1 MVGDDQ
7 QARSGRLEHG
17 AAQAL
22 DAATGALRER
32 RFLSGLV
39 AGIVAGALATAVIG
53 IATGAGNDRE
63 LEAAESAIGQLEAE
77 KSDLL
82 AQLEAGTAADAGDL
96 GDPDSAATAAAGDD
110 GASPS
115 AEPGAP
121 ALYRVGN
128 SPLRIQNGQCVDP
141 DSQAGDWGMATGPG
155 DGLLCFTSAGD
166 NDRFIVNAPD
176 IVNSTRFG
184 SSDEYADC
192 EPEGEPSGFVE
203 IEIDGY
209 QSYEHRFCF
218 TTGAGRTGHAT
229 VLSPKTYPDDFD
241 TENPAYV
248 DVLLKV
254 WDDA

>member
-1 MVGDDQ
+1 MAGDDQ
-7 QARSGRLEHG
+7 QARSGRLGHG

-39 AGIVAGALATAVIG
+39 AGVVVGALATAVIG

-63 LEAAESAIGQLEAE
+63 LETAESRIGQLDAE
-77 KSDLL
+77 NSELL
-82 AQLEAGTAADAGDL
+82 AQVEAGAGAEAGDLDDPDGAGTAATGD
-96 GDPDSAATAAAGDD
+96 GA
-110 GASPS
+110 ASPS

-128 SPLRIQNGQCVDP
+128 SPLRLQDGQCADP
-141 DSQAGDWGMATGPG
+141 DSQDDDWAMKKGPG

-166 NDRFIVNAPD
+166 NDRFVVNATD
-176 IVNSTRFG
+176 VVNSTRFG
-184 SSDEYADC
+184 TSDQYADC
-192 EPEGEPSGFVE
+192 EPEGEASGFVE
-203 IEIDGY
+203 VEIDGY
-209 QSYEHRFCF
+209 QSYRHSFCF
-218 TTGAGRTGHAT
+218 TTGAGRTGQAT
-229 VLSPKTYPDDFD
+229 VLTPETDPDDFD
-241 TENPAYV
+241 AENPAYV

>member
-1 MVGDDQ
+1 MAGDDG
-7 QARSGRLEHG
+7 QARGGRLEQS
-17 AAQAL
+17 AAQTM
-22 DAATGALRER
+22 DAAAGALRER

-39 AGIVAGALATAVIG
+39 AGIVIGALATAVIG
-53 IATGAGNDRE
+53 ISTGAGSDGA
-63 LEAAESAIGQLEAE
+63 LEVAESRIDQLEAE
-77 KSDLL
+77 NSDLR
-82 AQLEAGTAADAGDL
+82 AQVETGA
-96 GDPDSAATAAAGDD
+96 PAAG
-110 GASPS
+110 GTGEASAQPGGLVPS
-115 AEPGAP
+115 GSAPTPSTEPGAP
-121 ALYRVGN
+121 ALHRVGN
-128 SPLRIQNGQCVDP
+128 SPLRLEDGQCVDP
-141 DSQAGDWGMATGPG
+141 DSKADDWGMKKGPG

-184 SSDEYADC
+184 SADEYADC

-209 QSYEHRFCF
+209 QSYEQRFCF

>member
-1 MVGDDQ
+1 MAGDDQ
-7 QARSGRLEHG
+7 QARSSRLEDG

-22 DAATGALRER
+22 HAAAGSLRER
-32 RFLSGLV
+32 RFMSGLV
-39 AGIVAGALATAVIG
+39 AGVVVGALATALIG

-63 LEAAESAIGQLEAE
+63 LEAAKSSIGQLEAE
-77 KSDLL
+77 NSELR
-82 AQLEAGTAADAGDL
+82 AQVEAGAGFEAGDL
-96 GDPDSAATAAAGDD
+96 GDPDSAATAVTGD
-110 GASPS
+110 GSASPS
-115 AEPGAP
+115 TEPGAP

-128 SPLRIQNGQCVDP
+128 SPLRLQDGQCVDP
-141 DSQAGDWGMATGPG
+141 DSQADDWGMTKGPG
-155 DGLLCFTSAGD
+155 DELLCFASAGD
-166 NDRFIVNAPD
+166 NDRFIVNASD

-184 SSDEYADC
+184 NSDEYAVC

-203 IEIDGY
+203 VEIDGY